1 MTSEDKVE
9 ETAAVNKTIEMGTK
23 EKVKVNT
30 AQDQLPH
37 ARTEVSL
44 VLSFVRL
51 AIADVVAT
59 RVLKK
64 KIKIKR

>member
-9 ETAAVNKTIEMGTK
+9 EKAVVNKIIEVGTK
-23 EKVKVNT
+23 EKVEVNT
-30 AQDQLPH
+30 AQDQLPY

-44 VLSFVRL
+44 ALSFVRL

-64 KIKIKR
+64 KRE